1 MNRIYLDHNATTP
14 ADPEVVRA
22 MLPYFSEKYGNASSI
37 HFFGQQ
43 ARNAVEEVRDSV
55 ARLIGAQ
62 YEEIYFTGGGT
73 ESDNLAVKGV
83 CQAAK
88 GKGNHIITSGIEH
101 SAVLNTCRFL
111 EGKGFEVTYLPVD
124 EYGRVNPDDVRK
136 AVRKTTVL
144 ITVMH
149 ANNEV
154 GTIQPV
160 AELGKIAQERDIPFH
175 TDAVQSFGKLSVNAE
190 KMNAD
195 LISVSGHKIHGPKGI
210 GCIYIRKGIRI
221 EPLMHGGHHEREKR
235 AGTENV
241 PGIIGLGKAAGLAA
255 AKREEESLR
264 LTGLREKLWNGIRE
278 KIPHV
283 LLNGHPEERLPTT
296 LNVSF
301 RYIEGESIILNLD
314 MEGVAA
320 STGSACTSGSVE
332 PSHVLSAMGVSP
344 SLAQSSVR
352 FSLGRYNTEE
362 EMDRVLAL
370 LPGIVEKLRKMSP
383 LYKGNK

>member
-283 LLNGHPEERLPTT
+283 LLNGHPE
-296 LNVSF
+296 
-301 RYIEGESIILNLD
+301 
-314 MEGVAA
+314 
-320 STGSACTSGSVE
+320 
-332 PSHVLSAMGVSP
+332 
-344 SLAQSSVR
+344 
-352 FSLGRYNTEE
+352 
-362 EMDRVLAL
+362 
-370 LPGIVEKLRKMSP
+370 
-383 LYKGNK
+383 